1 MKKITSL
8 LVGTGLAFMVS
19 ASFAAGPTSMDTSWS
34 CTTNASSSSVAAEK
48 SADDQ
53 MANTTK
59 SATEAYAFA
68 AKNCRDCTK
77 ITCESKAD

>member
-8 LVGTGLAFMVS
+8 LIGTGLSFMVS
-19 ASFAAGPTSMDTSWS
+19 AAFASTTALDANWS

-48 SADDQ
+48 AADDQ
-53 MANTTK
+53 MANGSK
-59 SATEAYAFA
+59 SAADAFAFA

-77 ITCESKAD
+77 ITCESKAE